1 MDRATKI
8 AAIAQRLDR
17 AKDDLETAHIDLAAG
32 KWRGAVIRAYY
43 TVFHVASAAL
53 LWHDQERAKH
63 SSVHS
68 ALGEVMIK
76 TGKIEAEYGKIY
88 TEARRLREASEYA
101 FESEPLKEAD
111 ARRIVSDAE
120 RFVARLERY
129 LREVGAVKG
138 THLSKVEGR

>member
-1 MDRATKI
+1 MDKAAKI

-43 TVFHVASAAL
+43 AVFHVASAAL

-63 SSVHS
+63 SGLDS
-68 ALGEVMIK
+68 AFGETLIK

-88 TEARRLREASEYA
+88 TEARRLREAFEYE
-101 FESEPLKEAD
+101 FEGEPMGAAG
-111 ARRIVSDAE
+111 ARRAVTDAG
-120 RFVARLERY
+120 RFITRLERY
-129 LREVGAVKG
+129 LNEAGAI
-138 THLSKVEGR
+138 TRRLDS